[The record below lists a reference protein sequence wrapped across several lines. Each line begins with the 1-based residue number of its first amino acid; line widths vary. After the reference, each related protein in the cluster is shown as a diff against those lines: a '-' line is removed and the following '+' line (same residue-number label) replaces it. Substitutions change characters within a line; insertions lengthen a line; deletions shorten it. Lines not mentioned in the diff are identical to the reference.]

1 MRYCSFLTGQL
12 TVSLY
17 KALQQVD
24 EALAAKNIP
33 LYHVNTIAD
42 LLYHIKYSYVG
53 KAGQDEVQGLLLK
66 MRPHLRARLKFIFS
80 SSPLNADANTG
91 ASASPLNGYPKFE
104 DREYRAAVRPPAV
117 IEDEFF

>member
-1 MRYCSFLTGQL
+1 M
-12 TVSLY
+12 SLY

-66 MRPHLRARLKFIFS
+66 MRPHLQACLKFIFS
-80 SSPLNADANTG
+80 SSPVNPDGISL
-91 ASASPLNGYPKFE
+91 LNGYPKFE
-104 DREYRAAVRPPAV
+104 DREYRAALKPPAL